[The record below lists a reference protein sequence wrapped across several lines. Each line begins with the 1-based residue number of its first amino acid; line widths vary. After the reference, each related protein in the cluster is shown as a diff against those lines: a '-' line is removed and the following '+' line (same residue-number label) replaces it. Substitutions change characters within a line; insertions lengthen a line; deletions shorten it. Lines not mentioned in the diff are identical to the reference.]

1 MIDAT
6 KSPMP
11 TWKRYGLFVLM
22 AALVLVAGATIWTK
36 ELHHSIPGLSKS
48 KPAASAP
55 TSSAPAPAAHSTAS
69 ATSKPAPAAIPGGI
83 PVSSRNPFGP

>member
-11 TWKRYGLFVLM
+11 TWKRYGLLVLI
-22 AALVLVAGATIWTK
+22 AALVVVAGAMIWTK
-36 ELHHSIPGLSKS
+36 ELHHSLPILSKS

-55 TSSAPAPAAHSTAS
+55 APSTPSTPPTTTVSAA
-69 ATSKPAPAAIPGGI
+69 SKPVATTIPGGI
-83 PVSSRNPFGP
+83 PVSARNPFTG

>member
-6 KSPMP
+6 KSPLP
-11 TWKRYGLFVLM
+11 TWKRYGLMILI

-36 ELHHSIPGLSKS
+36 ELHHSLPVLSKS

-55 TSSAPAPAAHSTAS
+55 AS
-69 ATSKPAPAAIPGGI
+69 ATASTPPTASSNPVATTIPGGI
-83 PVSSRNPFGP
+83 PVSGRDPFAG